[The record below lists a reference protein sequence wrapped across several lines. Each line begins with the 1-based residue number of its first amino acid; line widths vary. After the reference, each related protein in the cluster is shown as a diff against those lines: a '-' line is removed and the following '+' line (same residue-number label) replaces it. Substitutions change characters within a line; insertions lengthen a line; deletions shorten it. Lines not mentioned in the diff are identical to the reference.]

1 MRITRCST
9 VLTASNI
16 NRTLLHCIPTS
27 KLEWAVRMA
36 INKMMVHKIDQTCL
50 SYLIKDQINKLRKAK
65 MVLIQCLI
73 DKLRIWMAS
82 MQANKHNQITFQEIL
97 IEELCFHM
105 MSTII
110 NKQITL
116 LFKLN
121 NRRWVQTTI
130 ISW

>member
-1 MRITRCST
+1 MI
-9 VLTASNI
+9 
-16 NRTLLHCIPTS
+16 
-27 KLEWAVRMA
+27 
-36 INKMMVHKIDQTCL
+36 VHKIKRTYL
-50 SYLIKDQINKLRKAK
+50 SYLIKGQINKLRKAN

-73 DKLRIWMAS
+73 EQLRMSMAS
-82 MQANKHNQITFQEIL
+82 MQANNHNQISYQISFQEIL

-121 NRRWVQTTI
+121 NRH
-130 ISW
+130 

>member
-1 MRITRCST
+1 MI
-9 VLTASNI
+9 
-16 NRTLLHCIPTS
+16 
-27 KLEWAVRMA
+27 
-36 INKMMVHKIDQTCL
+36 VHKIKRTYL
-50 SYLIKDQINKLRKAK
+50 SYLIKGQINKLRKAN

-73 DKLRIWMAS
+73 DKLRMSMAS
-82 MQANKHNQITFQEIL
+82 MQANKHNQISYQISFQEIL

-121 NRRWVQTTI
+121 NRH
-130 ISW
+130 